1 MTFYEMLPLLLRGLG
16 VTLLIVLLA
25 LPIAGLMGFLAGITR
40 LYAGWF
46 LRSVIVVYIEF
57 FRGTSV
63 LIQLYWIYF
72 VLPFLGVSLSAVSAG
87 VLAIGL
93 NIGAYVAEVVRGAL
107 LTVPQGQSDAA
118 LALNFSG
125 WQRLRYILLPQALAN
140 MLPSLSNLSIEL
152 LKATSLVSLIT
163 VADLTY
169 QAKAL
174 ADLTL
179 QVGLIFGTVLLI
191 YFFLAQLLAA
201 LFRALEKRIGRGLK
215 RGGLQGG

>member
-25 LPIAGLMGFLAGITR
+25 LPIAGLVGFLAGITR

-46 LRSVIVVYIEF
+46 LRSVVVVYIEF

-118 LALNFSG
+118 VALNFSA

-140 MLPSLSNLSIEL
+140 MLPSLGNLSIEL

-201 LFRALEKRIGRGLK
+201 LFRALEKRVGRGLK

>member
-25 LPIAGLMGFLAGITR
+25 LPISGLVGFLAGITR

-46 LRSVIVVYIEF
+46 LRSVVVVYIEF

-118 LALNFSG
+118 VALNFSA

-140 MLPSLSNLSIEL
+140 MLPSLGNLSIEL

-201 LFRALEKRIGRGLK
+201 LFRALEKRVGRGLK

>member
-16 VTLLIVLLA
+16 VTVLIVALA
-25 LPIAGLMGFLAGITR
+25 LPLAAILGFIAGVTR

-46 LRSVIVVYIEF
+46 LRALAVVYIEF

-72 VLPFLGVSLSAVSAG
+72 VLPFLGITLSAISAG
-87 VLAIGL
+87 ALAIGL
-93 NIGAYVAEVVRGAL
+93 NIGAYVAEVVRGGL
-107 LTVPQGQSDAA
+107 LTVPKGQTDAA
-118 LALNFSG
+118 VALNFSA

-140 MLPSLSNLSIEL
+140 MMPSLSNLSIEL

-179 QVGLIFGTVLLI
+179 QVGMIFGSVLLF
-191 YFFLAQLLAA
+191 YFILAQILAA
-201 LFRALEKRIGRGLK
+201 LFRWLERHTGRGLK
-215 RGGLQGG
+215 RGGLQRG